1 MAIFFAKV
9 LKNSDFSRHFQF
21 YRNIVQNACE
31 ISLGKG
37 IGLYNGLNKTNYF
50 LTTQECWCQYFS
62 KILLNKISMFE
73 KAFYEIYYR
82 YITAIL
88 WQRLVTL

>member
-50 LTTQECWCQYFS
+50 LTTQEC
-62 KILLNKISMFE
+62 
-73 KAFYEIYYR
+73 
-82 YITAIL
+82 
-88 WQRLVTL
+88 